1 MEELTMAS
9 AIAKANR
16 NNPALYGR
24 RLQQELYE
32 INYED
37 AWARMYM
44 PSINLTSTLY
54 SPYTIAQMPG
64 SPDAGMG
71 GAARQHGFQSA
82 GVALN
87 LGQYTVFN
95 WGRDK
100 DAYHI
105 AELEVERS
113 RESIHEV
120 ERDVRYRVIQ
130 SMFNFKTQADLV
142 DAAQRTVDSA
152 EAVHELVR
160 SRIASGRA
168 SRADLASV
176 SIDLL
181 NARNILIQNQN
192 AYNRALWDLNVV
204 LGDPVGH
211 RYRVKTEVRFIKF
224 RMPLDEVLALFRDNS
239 PAIKDARK
247 ALEQSRAELRIA
259 EKNRLPLPTIAFSGV
274 TLGWNFFP
282 NGTQPN
288 RSDSQQIPPI
298 LNNAAVGNY
307 PPQNGNFNIGAQLQF
322 SIPLTGDGGFLGE
335 RKLRAAEIN
344 VDLAELNLRN
354 AANLSEAL
362 AQDLYSQIIQIE
374 TTVDYNQRIF
384 KQASEVFE
392 ASLATLQT
400 RGTLNRLDI
409 KNALEQ
415 LLTSE
420 TNLTSSVLNH
430 YNLKLQLASLI
441 GVDRFP
447 EENL

>member
-37 AWARMYM
+37 AWSRMYL

-64 SPDAGMG
+64 SPDAGVG

-87 LGQYTVFN
+87 LGQYVVYN

-105 AELEVERS
+105 AELEVERA

-130 SMFNFKTQADLV
+130 SVFNFKTQADLV
-142 DAAQRTVDSA
+142 DAAQRVVDSA

-160 SRIASGRA
+160 SRVTSGRA
-168 SRADLASV
+168 TRADLASV

-224 RMPLDEVLALFRDNS
+224 RMPLDEVLSIFRENS

-247 ALEQSRAELRIA
+247 GLEQSRAELRIA
-259 EKNRLPLPTIAFSGV
+259 EKNRLPLPTIAFSGL
-274 TLGWNFFP
+274 TLGYNFFP

-307 PPQNGNFNIGAQLQF
+307 PPQNGNFNFGAQLQF
-322 SIPLTGDGGFLGE
+322 TIPLTGDGGFLGE

-354 AANLSEAL
+354 AANLSETQ

-392 ASLATLQT
+392 ASLAILQT

-415 LLTSE
+415 LLTAE